1 MVGLTQQLGSFVTN
15 LRLQDIPADALL
27 TAKTGFTDCFAV
39 MIAGQRDGVS
49 DLVDR
54 AMASA
59 DNVEQAS
66 VIPTRAKRN
75 VEDAAL
81 INGVAA
87 HVLDYDDVT
96 LDGHPSAVL
105 VPAILAQ
112 AEASSCSGTEML
124 LAYVAGYEVWC
135 ELLACEPTPLHQKGW
150 HPTAMR
156 GTIAAAAACARLRG
170 LDAERTTTA
179 MAISASMAGGLVA
192 NFGTLTKCFQVGRAA
207 QSGVIAARL
216 AQAGLTAS
224 PDALE
229 HPSGFLAATSPRG
242 EADLKRSFNLA
253 RKEWHL
259 SRQGLNI
266 KPYPICSATHRAIDA
281 ALDLAN
287 ANGLTSSN
295 VERIRVSTGEM
306 QMVML
311 RNERPRTSFEAKF
324 SMPFAM
330 ASAIVARKVG
340 LAQLTDEFVLRP
352 DVQSLFPKVSYE
364 LTKDTLDGSA
374 FAAEESVDIVTTS
387 GQILSSEKIRFAKG
401 SHQRPL
407 TRDELREKF
416 DECLG
421 EAFDSKAKTNAFDK
435 LSNLE
440 RLNSAADLL
449 ALV

>member
-1 MVGLTQQLGSFVTN
+1 MVGLTQKLGSFVTN
-15 LRLQDIPADALL
+15 LRLQDIPTDALL
-27 TAKTGFTDCFAV
+27 TAKSGFIDCFGV
-39 MIAGQRDGVS
+39 MIAGQRETVS

-54 AMASA
+54 AMASTDRA
-59 DNVEQAS
+59 EQAS
-66 VIPTRAKRN
+66 IIPTGAKRN

-81 INGVAA
+81 INGVSA

-112 AEASSCSGTEML
+112 AEASGCSGAEML
-124 LAYVAGYEVWC
+124 LAYVAGYEVWA
-135 ELLACEPTPLHQKGW
+135 ELLVREPTPLHQKGW
-150 HPTAMR
+150 HPTALR

-170 LDAERTTTA
+170 LNAAQITTA

-229 HPSGFLAATSPRG
+229 HPSGFLAATSPLG
-242 EADLKRSFNLA
+242 EADLMRAFDPAN
-253 RKEWHL
+253 KEWHL

-266 KPYPICSATHRAIDA
+266 KRYPVCYATHRAIDA

-287 ANGLTSSN
+287 GNGLTSSN

-311 RNERPRTSFEAKF
+311 RNERPQTGFEAKF

-330 ASAIVARKVG
+330 ASAIVARRVG

-352 DVQSLFPKVSYE
+352 EIQSLFPKVSYD

-374 FAAEESVDIVTTS
+374 FARAESVEIVTTS
-387 GQILSSEKIRFAKG
+387 GQILNSVKVKFAKG

-407 TRDELREKF
+407 TQDELRDKF
-416 DECLG
+416 DDCLG
-421 EAFDSKAKTNAFDK
+421 DTFDDKAKFNAFDK

-440 RLNSAADLL
+440 RLNSAADLF

>member
-1 MVGLTQQLGSFVTN
+1 MGFTQQLGSFVAN
-15 LRLQDIPADALL
+15 LGLQHIPADALL

-39 MIAGQRDGVS
+39 MIAGQQDGVS

-59 DNVEQAS
+59 DHREQAS
-66 VIPTRAKRN
+66 IIPTGAKRN

-81 INGVAA
+81 INGVSA

-112 AEASSCSGTEML
+112 AEASGSSGAEML
-124 LAYVAGYEVWC
+124 VAYVAGYEVWC
-135 ELLACEPTPLHQKGW
+135 ELLACEPAPLHQKGW

-170 LDAERTTTA
+170 LDVERTTTA
-179 MAISASMAGGLVA
+179 MGISASMAGGLVA

-216 AQAGLTAS
+216 AQAGLSAS
-224 PDALE
+224 PDAFE

-242 EADLKRSFNLA
+242 EPDLRRAFDLA
-253 RKEWHL
+253 HKEWHL

-266 KPYPICSATHRAIDA
+266 KRYPICYATHRAIDA

-287 ANGLTSSN
+287 GNGLTSSN

-311 RNERPRTSFEAKF
+311 RNERPRTSLQAKF

-352 DVQSLFPKVSYE
+352 DIQSLFPKVSYE

-374 FAAEESVDIVTTS
+374 FAPEESVEIVTAS
-387 GQILSSEKIRFAKG
+387 GQILRSEKIKFAKG

-407 TRDELREKF
+407 AQDELREKF
-416 DECLG
+416 DDCLG
-421 EAFDSKAKTNAFDK
+421 EAFDSKAKTVVFDK

-440 RLNSAADLL
+440 RLNSAAELL
-449 ALV
+449 ALL